1 MNFPEIA
8 VSRKLSLFH
17 CIVNY
22 LSPISH
28 EILTNEMVI
37 KTVNFEWIFDSSS
50 STISIQD
57 GAAAG
62 QTVEHVHVHILPRHV
77 GDFANNDDIY
87 DKLQTHD
94 KGFFTSCSI
103 ISKRIAKV
111 VFWYLISRGSV
122 LQGSM
127 EPIDFQRRVP
137 ESMDFHVIAWY
148 C

>member
-1 MNFPEIA
+1 
-8 VSRKLSLFH
+8 
-17 CIVNY
+17 
-22 LSPISH
+22 
-28 EILTNEMVI
+28 MVI

-94 KGFFTSCSI
+94 KGFFTCCSKI
-103 ISKRIAKV
+103 PDRIAKV
-111 VFWYLISRGSV
+111 VCWTIIFSAFWYLISRGSV
-122 LQGSM
+122 LQESV
-127 EPIDFQRRVP
+127 ELIDFLRRVP
-137 ESMDFHVIAWY
+137 ESMDFHVTVWY
-148 C
+148 Y

>member
-1 MNFPEIA
+1 
-8 VSRKLSLFH
+8 
-17 CIVNY
+17 
-22 LSPISH
+22 
-28 EILTNEMVI
+28 MVI

-87 DKLQTHD
+87 EKLQTHD

-103 ISKRIAKV
+103 IPDRIAKV
-111 VFWYLISRGSV
+111 VCWTIIF
-122 LQGSM
+122 
-127 EPIDFQRRVP
+127 
-137 ESMDFHVIAWY
+137 
-148 C
+148 